1 MKGTFMKL
9 AGLLT
14 WLAGGST
21 AMALG
26 VGDQVPDITVP
37 CTSGDSV
44 NLRARTGSWTV
55 VFFYPKAFTPG
66 CTSQACGMRD
76 ANQEYIDMGVT
87 VFGASVD
94 SLKTQREFKAKH
106 NLPYELLAD
115 ENKELSRAFDV
126 LGMIGF
132 ASRKTFIINPEGVI
146 TDVIGSVSVGSH
158 DEDVI
163 KILKNRIGAG
173 SAE

>member
-1 MKGTFMKL
+1 MKGKFMKL
-9 AGLLT
+9 AGLLA

-21 AMALG
+21 ALALK

-37 CTSGDSV
+37 GTGGEV
-44 NLRARTGSWTV
+44 NLRKDAGAWTV

-76 ANQEYIDMGVT
+76 ANQVYRDLGVT
-87 VFGASVD
+87 VYGASVD
-94 SLKTQREFKAKH
+94 SLKTQQEFKSKH
-106 NLPYELLAD
+106 GLPYELLAD
-115 ENKELSRAFDV
+115 EKKELSRAFDA

-132 ASRKTFIINPEGVI
+132 SSRKTFIINPEGII

-163 KILKNRIGAG
+163 KILKSRVEQGG
-173 SAE
+173 GD

>member
-9 AGLLT
+9 AGLLA
-14 WLAGGST
+14 WLAGGTT

-26 VGDQVPDITVP
+26 VGDQVPDISVP
-37 CTSGDSV
+37 STSGENV
-44 NLRARTGSWTV
+44 NLRERAGTWTV
-55 VFFYPKAFTPG
+55 LFFYPKAFTPG

-76 ANQEYIDMGVT
+76 ANQDYVDLGVT
-87 VFGASVD
+87 VYGASVD
-94 SLKTQREFKAKH
+94 SLKTQQEFKAKH

-115 ENKELSRAFDV
+115 EKKELSRAFDV
-126 LGMIGF
+126 LGMVGF
-132 ASRKTFIINPEGVI
+132 SSRKTFIINPEGVI

-163 KILKNRIGAG
+163 TMLKNRMGAG
-173 SAE
+173 DAE